1 MLCCVVLC
9 CVCFVL
15 FALLI
20 VSLSLFALFQNGQF
34 ARFLEQAQQDP
45 RSMGLSIADLLI
57 EPVQRI
63 PRYKLLL
70 EQLLKYTP
78 ESHIDHGNIVA
89 ALESVSSAAQHNN
102 EQIRRCVCA
111 FSKVLC

>member
-1 MLCCVVLC
+1 MSAPL
-9 CVCFVL
+9 
-15 FALLI
+15 
-20 VSLSLFALFQNGQF
+20 QNGQF

-78 ESHIDHGNIVA
+78 ESHPDYANMGA
-89 ALESVSSAAQHNN
+89 ALESVC
-102 EQIRRCVCA
+102 E
-111 FSKVLC
+111 